1 MPNLGPMELLII
13 GSFLALLAVAAIALM
28 RRSAR
33 PSTPAP
39 RLDPAEL
46 HHRVRD
52 LTAQGRAIQAIKL
65 IREQTG
71 LGLADAKRYA
81 DDVAAGRAPL
91 PPGGAQGVTRRGGA
105 DLAGRVRELKA
116 AGRAE
121 QALFLVRGET
131 GMAEADARRFV
142 DAIE

>member
-1 MPNLGPMELLII
+1 MPNLGPAELLIAGVLLTLLVI
-13 GSFLALLAVAAIALM
+13 GAIVLM

-33 PSTPAP
+33 PSVPAP
-39 RLDPAEL
+39 RLGPAEL
-46 HHRVRD
+46 HHRVQD
-52 LTAQGRAIQAIKL
+52 LTAQGKQLEAIKL

-71 LGLADAKRYA
+71 LGLAAAKRYA
-81 DDVAAGRAPL
+81 DDVAAGRAP
-91 PPGGAQGVTRRGGA
+91 GGAREIPRRGGA
-105 DLAGRVRELKA
+105 DLADRVRELKA

>member
-1 MPNLGPMELLII
+1 MPNLGPVELLII
-13 GSFLALLAVAAIALM
+13 GSFLALLVIAAIALM

-33 PSTPAP
+33 PSIPAP
-39 RLDPAEL
+39 RLGPAEL
-46 HHRVRD
+46 HHRVQD
-52 LTAQGRAIQAIKL
+52 LTAQGRAIEAIKL
-65 IREQTG
+65 IRDQTG

-91 PPGGAQGVTRRGGA
+91 RPGGMQEIPRRGGA
-105 DLAGRVRELKA
+105 DLADRVRELKT